1 MFKETDQPT
10 IMVYANNQVY
20 KQDLF
25 HTDENFIMLEYQQPL
40 YVCKTNA
47 SKDKSGVL
55 TVAHG
60 KGYDPKLLTNLLGKD
75 VVLVP
80 YKNSGAMLKGIL
92 GGDVDMMVN
101 NQGKSFKYMA
111 SGEGPCEASNVLPI
125 MGATVIGP
133 HIAVQQIRK
142 EIREFNKS
150 AWMATQCPMPDS
162 QTWVKLLAVE
172 GWTFIPITS
181 QTSDIP
187 AQLVRK
193 KRLQELFGEDTF
205 KNYFILDTGMDK
217 DSALSEFHNTGLYWV
232 EDKPKNALA
241 GLNYGLKPILIDHP
255 YNRDF
260 NHPDIVRVNNWKQIH
275 EMIAR

>member
-1 MFKETDQPT
+1 MKKIIITILLMLFTSLTYAETKEIITLINSGKAGGSFNARTLMYKEGLIANGYNVNFENIGKISQAVKMFKETDQPT

-111 SGEGPCEASNVLPI
+111 SGEGTCEASNVLPI
-125 MGATVIGP
+125 MGATVIGTN
-133 HIAVQQIRK
+133 IDVQQIRK
-142 EIREFNKS
+142 VIYDISMDLQFIEYHNKRKLFRPSGTWQEELDLVQKLEKGYEIK
-150 AWMATQCPMPDS
+150 
-162 QTWVKLLAVE
+162 
-172 GWTFIPITS
+172 
-181 QTSDIP
+181 
-187 AQLVRK
+187 
-193 KRLQELFGEDTF
+193 
-205 KNYFILDTGMDK
+205 
-217 DSALSEFHNTGLYWV
+217 
-232 EDKPKNALA
+232 
-241 GLNYGLKPILIDHP
+241 
-255 YNRDF
+255 
-260 NHPDIVRVNNWKQIH
+260 
-275 EMIAR
+275 

>member
-1 MFKETDQPT
+1 MYKEGLIANGYNVNFENIGKISQAVKMFKETDQPT

-111 SGEGPCEASNVLPI
+111 SGEGTCEASNVLPI
-125 MGATVIGP
+125 MGATVIGTN
-133 HIAVQQIRK
+133 IDVQKIRK
-142 EIREFNKS
+142 VIYDISMDLQFIEYHNKRKLFRPSGTWQEELDLVQKLEKGYEIK
-150 AWMATQCPMPDS
+150 
-162 QTWVKLLAVE
+162 
-172 GWTFIPITS
+172 
-181 QTSDIP
+181 
-187 AQLVRK
+187 
-193 KRLQELFGEDTF
+193 
-205 KNYFILDTGMDK
+205 
-217 DSALSEFHNTGLYWV
+217 
-232 EDKPKNALA
+232 
-241 GLNYGLKPILIDHP
+241 
-255 YNRDF
+255 
-260 NHPDIVRVNNWKQIH
+260 
-275 EMIAR
+275 